1 MHLLKKKK
9 VSQEPNWSSAKEQEG
24 ALPSCHSSDEGREAT
39 GKGRKLMGTERL
51 EAQLRERVRSSEALR
66 SRGGREH
73 RRGPREP
80 SGTRGGGGG
89 CRWSS
94 LQGS

>member
-1 MHLLKKKK
+1 
-9 VSQEPNWSSAKEQEG
+9 
-24 ALPSCHSSDEGREAT
+24 
-39 GKGRKLMGTERL
+39 MGTERL

-66 SRGGREH
+66 SRGGHEH